1 MSDLTEGAVRG
12 GLYAQCLTLQRGP
25 SEGVCMPNVRP
36 YRGGR
41 HRGSVCPMS
50 DLTEGAVR
58 GGLYA
63 QCLTS
68 QKHRGGSQNGLF
80 AQCLTL
86 QRGPS
91 EGVCMPNVRPYR
103 GGRQRGSVIGGLSA
117 QCLTLQRRPS
127 EGVCMPNVRPYRGS
141 RQSVSVWPI
150 SDLTEGAVRVC
161 L

>member
-1 MSDLTEGAVRG
+1 
-12 GLYAQCLTLQRGP
+12 
-25 SEGVCMPNVRP
+25 MPNVRH

-41 HRGSVCPMS
+41 QRGSVCPMS

-63 QCLTS
+63 QCP
-68 QKHRGGSQNGLF
+68 
-80 AQCLTL
+80 TL
-86 QRGPS
+86 QRG
-91 EGVCMPNVRPYR
+91 
-103 GGRQRGSVIGGLSA
+103 L
-117 QCLTLQRRPS
+117 S

-141 RQSVSVWPI
+141 RQSVSVWPM